1 MNTERPDHDDEP
13 RPTPG
18 DAPDTGADERAAGAA
33 AEAGETTS
41 AADASGAEAGG
52 TTEHRPEETEP
63 GAGASEA
70 EAGGTTEHRPAT
82 AAAEPTASANG
93 TGAAAGPGEPG
104 RTARQPASP
113 DASGP
118 SRPAKPEGPG
128 SQDGDDDTPRAAGPA
143 PEAGEPAEGAPSA
156 EESAPARA
164 EAWAAGADEPAEGT
178 SATGESDSTRAD
190 ASAAGVGEPV
200 KGAVVEEPAP
210 PQADVSAAEMGEP
223 ADGVLATGESDST
236 RADASTA
243 GVDNSTKGA
252 SAADE
257 SALARAEASAAT
269 ADEPAEGTPAT
280 DRPEPPQAGAGEPA
294 SSGASASGAADPAA
308 AGDASHEPPAAPAAT
323 PATARA
329 GADEPAS
336 AADGAGGEPAA
347 VHSHAPSEP
356 VVGAGHDRDRGAGGP
371 GRRRTPALVVSVA
384 AAVLLVGGGGAYL
397 AAGAGGESGGGG
409 TTPGA
414 NGDATPPP
422 LALDGYSES
431 GPNGIAPGEPNPY
444 GATYRADGTLPEGPD
459 AASVFHAR
467 GQVTEQ
473 QVVALAE
480 ALGVEGE
487 PVAEGGSWRIGGQD
501 GSGPTLRVEQQAPG
515 TWSFSRNIPGGDNC
529 KGATCK
535 APTGGAGVTAVSEAA
550 AKKAAAPV
558 LKAVGQDDAKLD
570 ASQVLDGSRVVN
582 ADPVVGGLPT
592 YGWTTG
598 VVVGAGGEVVGGSG
612 RLAQPVK
619 GDEYPVMDAR
629 EALDAMNG
637 APGAGDRVEIG
648 GCATPVP
655 LDGEQQREEPCAPAA
670 KEQPAGDTV
679 SVDEAVFG
687 LAAHSVGGEPAL
699 VPSWL
704 FEVRPAGSDN
714 PITVTHP
721 AVEPRFLAAPSGPGD
736 ERTSGPATREVE
748 VQGYRA
754 EGDELTVT
762 FEGGV
767 CADYQATASESGGEV
782 TVRVTE
788 TPWPDKVC
796 IMIAKQYEQ
805 TLRLDAPLGDR
816 QVVTADG
823 EPVPLH
829 KGGARLPAPGGAR

>member
-1 MNTERPDHDDEP
+1 MP
-13 RPTPG
+13 
-18 DAPDTGADERAAGAA
+18 
-33 AEAGETTS
+33 
-41 AADASGAEAGG
+41 
-52 TTEHRPEETEP
+52 
-63 GAGASEA
+63 
-70 EAGGTTEHRPAT
+70 
-82 AAAEPTASANG
+82 
-93 TGAAAGPGEPG
+93 
-104 RTARQPASP
+104 
-113 DASGP
+113 
-118 SRPAKPEGPG
+118 
-128 SQDGDDDTPRAAGPA
+128 
-143 PEAGEPAEGAPSA
+143 
-156 EESAPARA
+156 
-164 EAWAAGADEPAEGT
+164 
-178 SATGESDSTRAD
+178 ATGESDC
-190 ASAAGVGEPV
+190 
-200 KGAVVEEPAP
+200 
-210 PQADVSAAEMGEP
+210 
-223 ADGVLATGESDST
+223 T

-243 GVDNSTKGA
+243 GTDDPAKGTPA
-252 SAADE
+252 
-257 SALARAEASAAT
+257 

-280 DRPEPPQAGAGEPA
+280 ERPEPPQAGAGEPA
-294 SSGASASGAADPAA
+294 SSRASASGAAGTAA
-308 AGDASHEPPAAPAAT
+308 AGDASPEPPAAPAT
-323 PATARA
+323 
-329 GADEPAS
+329 
-336 AADGAGGEPAA
+336 GGEPAA
-347 VHSHAPSEP
+347 VHSYAPSEP

-459 AASVFHAR
+459 AAPVFHAR

-535 APTGGAGVTAVSEAA
+535 APTGGVGVTAVSEAA

>member
-13 RPTPG
+13 RLTPG
-18 DAPDTGADERAAGAA
+18 DAPGTGAVERAAGGA
-33 AEAGETTS
+33 AEAGETTA

-70 EAGGTTEHRPAT
+70 EAGGTTGQRPAT
-82 AAAEPTASANG
+82 ASAEPTASANG
-93 TGAAAGPGEPG
+93 TGAASGPEKPG
-104 RTARQPASP
+104 RTARQPASS
-113 DASGP
+113 DASAP
-118 SRPAKPEGPG
+118 SRPAKPEGSG
-128 SQDGDDDTPRAAGPA
+128 SQDGDDGAPRVAGSA
-143 PEAGEPAEGAPSA
+143 PGAGELAKDAPGAD
-156 EESAPARA
+156 EHERTRA
-164 EAWAAGADEPAEGT
+164 EAWAAGTDEPAKRTSASGESSTRPDASTAGADDPAKGTPAADESALTRAKPPAARADEPAKGT
-178 SATGESDSTRAD
+178 P
-190 ASAAGVGEPV
+190 AA
-200 KGAVVEEPAP
+200 EEPAP
-210 PQADVSAAEMGEP
+210 PQA
-223 ADGVLATGESDST
+223 
-236 RADASTA
+236 
-243 GVDNSTKGA
+243 GA
-252 SAADE
+252 SA
-257 SALARAEASAAT
+257 
-269 ADEPAEGTPAT
+269 
-280 DRPEPPQAGAGEPA
+280 AGAGEPA
-294 SSGASASGAADPAA
+294 SSGASASGAAGTAA
-308 AGDASHEPPAAPAAT
+308 AGDASPEPPAAPAAA

-329 GADEPAS
+329 GDDEPAS
-336 AADGAGGEPAA
+336 ATGGAGGEPAA
-347 VHSHAPSEP
+347 DHAYAATDP
-356 VVGAGHDRDRGAGGP
+356 VVGAGHDRDRGPGGP
-371 GRRRTPALVVSVA
+371 VRRRTPALVVSVA

-397 AAGAGGESGGGG
+397 AAGAGGDSGGGG

-444 GATYRADGTLPEGPD
+444 GVTYRADGALPEGPD
-459 AASVFHAR
+459 AAPVFHAR

-480 ALGVEGE
+480 ALGVEGA

-515 TWSFSRNIPGGDNC
+515 TWSFSRNTPGGDNC

-535 APTGGAGVTAVSEAA
+535 APTGGSGVNAVSEAA

-598 VVVGAGGEVVGGSG
+598 VVVGAGGEVIGGSG

-670 KEQPAGDTV
+670 KEPAGDTV

-687 LAAHSVGGEPAL
+687 LAAHSVGGKPAL

-714 PITVTHP
+714 PFTVTHP
-721 AVEPRFLAAPSGPGD
+721 AVEPRVLAEPSGPGD
-736 ERTSGPATREVE
+736 EQTSAPATREVE

-767 CADYQATASESGGEV
+767 CADYKATASESGGEV

>member
-33 AEAGETTS
+33 AE
-41 AADASGAEAGG
+41 
-52 TTEHRPEETEP
+52 P
-63 GAGASEA
+63 
-70 EAGGTTEHRPAT
+70 GGTTEHRPAT

-104 RTARQPASP
+104 RTAPQPASP
-113 DASGP
+113 DAP

-143 PEAGEPAEGAPSA
+143 PGAGEPAEGAPGA
-156 EESAPARA
+156 EEHERTRA
-164 EAWAAGADEPAEGT
+164 EAW
-178 SATGESDSTRAD
+178 
-190 ASAAGVGEPV
+190 AAGVGEPV
-200 KGAVVEEPAP
+200 KGAVVEESAL
-210 PQADVSAAEMGEP
+210 PQADASAAEMGEP
-223 ADGVLATGESDST
+223 ADGVPATGESDCT

-243 GVDNSTKGA
+243 GTDDPAKGTPA
-252 SAADE
+252 
-257 SALARAEASAAT
+257 

-280 DRPEPPQAGAGEPA
+280 ERPEPPQAGAGEPA
-294 SSGASASGAADPAA
+294 SSRASASGAAGTAA
-308 AGDASHEPPAAPAAT
+308 AGDASPEPPAAPAT
-323 PATARA
+323 
-329 GADEPAS
+329 
-336 AADGAGGEPAA
+336 GGEPAA
-347 VHSHAPSEP
+347 VHSYAPSEP

-459 AASVFHAR
+459 AAPVFHAR

-535 APTGGAGVTAVSEAA
+535 APTGGVGVTAVSEAA